1 MIDSWL
7 FSYVIVSISIILI
20 PGQDMLFVLT
30 QSIASGNKAGIQTVL
45 GSITGT
51 FIHTLLAAGGLSII
65 FQHSMVAFNILK
77 ISGVIYLLYL
87 SLQAFREKPE
97 PIGVSADKTSSG
109 NHFRKGIL
117 MNLSNP
123 KVAIFFLT
131 FLPQFVDPTRGHAG
145 LQMLLFGFIFIVE
158 TLIIFTLISLFA
170 SRLGAKMNGNSW
182 FARGLKYV
190 KGTVFGSLGIKLL
203 LSSR

>member
-7 FSYVIVSISIILI
+7 ISYVIVSISIILI

-51 FIHTLLAAGGLSII
+51 FIHTFLAAGGLSII
-65 FQHSMVAFNILK
+65 FQHSIIAFNILK
-77 ISGVIYLLYL
+77 IAGVVYLLYL
-87 SLQAFREKPE
+87 AIQAFREKPK
-97 PIGVSADKTSSG
+97 PIGVSADKTSDG

-131 FLPQFVDPTRGHAG
+131 FLPQFVDPLRGHAG
-145 LQMLLFGFIFIVE
+145 LQMLLFGFIFIIE
-158 TLIIFTLISLFA
+158 TLIIFTLISQFA
-170 SRLGAKMNGNSW
+170 SRLGAKVNGSSW
-182 FARGLKYV
+182 FVKGLKYV